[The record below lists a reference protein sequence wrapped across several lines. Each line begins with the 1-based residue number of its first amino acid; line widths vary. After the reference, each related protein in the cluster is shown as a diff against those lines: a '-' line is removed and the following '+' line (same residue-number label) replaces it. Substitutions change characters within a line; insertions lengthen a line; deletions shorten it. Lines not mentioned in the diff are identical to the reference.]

1 MGKQNVF
8 ISYSHADRNMA
19 VQIAS
24 LLSKEGLNIWI
35 DVEDIPPGENWR
47 NAIEDGLKTAEV
59 MLLLVSPES
68 MASAEV
74 QGEWNYFLD
83 EKKPIIPILL
93 RPTEIPSR
101 LRLIQWIDFSQGS
114 GSLLENYA
122 RLHDRLKGEAV
133 TLRDNNRQAFPAG
146 QNPSAHLPPSHDGG
160 ANRTQIIIALIGAA
174 AVVVA
179 AVIGLLPILLN
190 RPDTSLPTTTV
201 AAVISTATVDPAGTA
216 VTPQP
221 TALPAATSTPSVP
234 RGTFDIT
241 LIYNQSDSFIVQANK
256 PSSFDGLVL
265 RTTSEESV
273 LTAFFT
279 DLAPVGFVLQSG
291 ECLVFVRTGESPP
304 PPRACQKS
312 YEYEMV
318 SAETFWYD
326 NQRNRA
332 RDLALVLDENIL
344 GICSAQGGAG
354 VCDFTEP

>member
-8 ISYSHADRNMA
+8 ISYSHTDHNMA

-24 LLSKEGLNIWI
+24 LLAKEGLNIWI

-47 NAIEDGLKTAEV
+47 NAIDDGLKTAEV
-59 MLLLVSPES
+59 LLLLVTPES

-93 RPTEIPSR
+93 RPTELPSR

-122 RLHDRLKGEAV
+122 RLRDRLKGEAV
-133 TLRDNNRQAFPAG
+133 TLREG
-146 QNPSAHLPPSHDGG
+146 SSKVPSAIHNPVPASPSTNDGG
-160 ANRTQIIIALIGAA
+160 ANHTQIIVALIGAA

-179 AVIGLLPILLN
+179 AVIGLLPTLLN
-190 RPDTSLPTTTV
+190 RPETSSATTTV
-201 AAVISTATVDPAGTA
+201 AAAISTATVDPAGAA
-216 VTPQP
+216 VTQQP

-234 RGTFDIT
+234 RGTFDIS

-265 RTTSEESV
+265 RTTSDETL
-273 LTAFFT
+273 LTTFFT

-291 ECLVFVRTGESPP
+291 ECLVFIRTGESPP
-304 PPRACQKS
+304 QPRACQKT
-312 YEYEMV
+312 YEYEMLPG
-318 SAETFWYD
+318 ETFWYD